1 MTIQQPQNSNL
12 SSEELI
18 RKLLNPTRFDEM
30 FVEDCVQT
38 ALRIIWKAMQEGKG
52 PNHPGSFLSWAT
64 KVATNRCI
72 DRLRYEK
79 RRPAEAISDEVAESV
94 GKIDLNLDHQILLD
108 EKKIELLTSL
118 RRRSTLS
125 EDSKIVVIEGF
136 LFEKTDE
143 EIAEMLSHS
152 TGKERVV
159 RPSNVRVI
167 RHRNLDKLRHDTDFI
182 DLSYDHRCAH
192 RYAGTEITSR
202 EVDCGF
208 VSFYAHF
215 ETYFP
220 QDSTL

>member
-1 MTIQQPQNSNL
+1 MTTQQPQNSNL
-12 SSEELI
+12 SSEELYAKCTSSNLAEVHEGFQFLGNRLFLVI

-38 ALRIIWKAMQEGKG
+38 ALPIIWKSMQEGKG
-52 PNHPGSFLSWAT
+52 PDHPGSFLSWAT
-64 KVATNRCI
+64 RVATNRCI

-79 RRPAEAISDEVAESV
+79 RRPTEAISDEVAESV

-143 EIAEMLSHS
+143 EIAEELSHS

-167 RHRNLDKLRHDTDFI
+167 RHRNLDKLRHDTGFI
-182 DLSYDHRCAH
+182 DLLRS
-192 RYAGTEITSR
+192 
-202 EVDCGF
+202 
-208 VSFYAHF
+208 
-215 ETYFP
+215 
-220 QDSTL
+220 